1 MLPLPGLAGG
11 VKDWLLLLLGLWRE
25 TVVLQAVPVP
35 ATTRREHPAS
45 RLSQF
50 QSVFGLFSIFTY
62 KYGGVVLVGGKGA
75 LFSFRSPWRAL
86 YNTKILRGIKYDICV
101 VCLGPMFLFN
111 T

>member
-1 MLPLPGLAGG
+1 MSAAWWLGCPGAALLEKVEMLPLPGLAGG
-11 VKDWLLLLLGLWRE
+11 VKDGLLLLLGLWRE

-62 KYGGVVLVGGKGA
+62 KNGGVVLVGGKGG
-75 LFSFRSPWRAL
+75 F
-86 YNTKILRGIKYDICV
+86 V
-101 VCLGPMFLFN
+101 
-111 T
+111 